1 MEQKNDMLGVE
12 DIVFMLLETLKSNGT
27 FDEIRRHCVTDIDA
41 KPTYQN
47 WKQRIESN
55 VHKFL
60 SKVNYTPELNKNT
73 VRERLRKHLLD
84 GRETQDIEEGA
95 DRILTQVL
103 APRTLCVFEPK
114 IAIAV
119 DEYLGIKN
127 EAPPIELNGLK
138 ESSKNL
144 INVSNIENSP
154 VFNSKIGAD
163 NITCDKTQKD
173 DTKDLRTDIKEKSS
187 SLCKEPKSL
196 NGNES
201 DGENDTE
208 ECLKQ
213 KISQHKT
220 KTPTSDKSKSS
231 SSNHKS
237 NKKDN
242 ICKEV
247 VEKSKDIVEK
257 SKDINNKANDIVNK
271 PKDNGTKSNE
281 FIDKPKEVINKPKD
295 VIDKPKEVINKP
307 KDVIDKSKDFSKPK
321 DILEKSKDI
330 SKPKDIVEKSKDI
343 INKTKDMVD
352 KSKDKLFLSKNSNSN
367 SSSHKSNRTDTKRTK
382 RSVEEKKKSS
392 SLCKEPKLLNG
403 NRSDD
408 ESNAGGSSKQKSTLH
423 KNKSSS
429 SDKTK
434 SSSSN
439 HKSSRKDNTS
449 TDVVDKSKDKSLSKN
464 SISTDVDKSKH
475 KSSSSKNSNKSK
487 DKSSSKNSSSSDI
500 YKPKDKSLSKSS
512 SSTDIDK
519 SKDKSLLKNSNSTT
533 IVDKSKDRSSSKNS
547 NRTVDK
553 SKDKSSSK
561 NSHSTEVDK
570 SKDKSLSKNSNS
582 ANVEKSKNKNYS
594 SHKSNRNDS
603 KRLKLSQ
610 PETNKLPINNERIE
624 ESKLEKQEEPEWN
637 DFRSSSITNDE
648 QDAANVLLSMSTI
661 SYESSH
667 SGIITENILFIENS
681 PPITET
687 LKTPKIEN
695 ELEMKENELEVK
707 ENELNIKENELKVK
721 ENIDQTKILP
731 SSNNN
736 DIKENSELKPINS
749 EKSQSSKNS
758 LKAVSTIPSHLFEK
772 ECSVNL
778 ERYTC
783 KNINIQSC
791 PSNNVEITK
800 EHQKSDEI
808 VMDEKELKT
817 LNVEVNLDPNEN
829 DKTNECNSNAILK
842 VPKLKIKLSPNQ
854 IDSINKCKRK
864 KHHKDKE
871 SKKLKLSKSLDI
883 PSEDNVS
890 KNIMFEK
897 LDQKCNNNTE
907 VKMNDSASTLSKQT
921 SYKEIENNSVEVLDD
936 DKSHCSFKGFSEAE
950 TIPCKNYKILKSVIK
965 ALQSKIHKHD
975 VINDGFK
982 GFTNVETHPCKHRD
996 IVYAE
1001 LIKLKD
1007 SISST
1012 DSDFIGFPE
1021 EETQMSNGH
1030 KYVIQ
1035 QLELAKKE
1043 FGSFRIQNK
1052 KLFNEVVTAYLY
1064 ESHNDS
1070 DAISRAIYSK
1080 SINGDKKDCTTE
1092 NNNNNKHDNWVVE
1105 QEIKYQL
1112 LPAKVTLE
1120 RLGRIEYGCSSSK
1133 HVSDSSQVPI

>member
-1 MEQKNDMLGVE
+1 MEY
-12 DIVFMLLETLKSNGT
+12 
-27 FDEIRRHCVTDIDA
+27 
-41 KPTYQN
+41 PTYQN

-73 VRERLRKHLLD
+73 IRERLRKHLLD
-84 GRETQDIEEGA
+84 GSPLIVKYLHYIISSGMQNSIVSKRETQDIEEGA

-103 APRTLCVFEPK
+103 APRTLSMFEPK

-138 ESSKNL
+138 ESGKNL
-144 INVSNIENSP
+144 INVSDIENST
-154 VFNSKIGAD
+154 VFNSKIGKRLRRHGAD
-163 NITCDKTQKD
+163 NIACDKAQKD
-173 DTKDLRTDIKEKSS
+173 DTEDLRVELKEKSS

-196 NGNES
+196 NGNQS
-201 DGENDTE
+201 DGENDTG

-220 KTPTSDKSKSS
+220 KIPTSDKSKSS

-247 VEKSKDIVEK
+247 VDKSKDIIEK

-271 PKDNGTKSNE
+271 PKDIGTKSNE
-281 FIDKPKEVINKPKD
+281 FIDNPKEVINISKD

-307 KDVIDKSKDFSKPK
+307 KDVIDKSKDFSKAK
-321 DILEKSKDI
+321 DIFEKSKDI
-330 SKPKDIVEKSKDI
+330 SKPKDIIDKSKDI

-367 SSSHKSNRTDTKRTK
+367 TSSHKSNRTDTKRTK

-408 ESNAGGSSKQKSTLH
+408 ESNAGGSSKEKSTIY

-429 SDKTK
+429 TDKTK

-464 SISTDVDKSKH
+464 STSTDVDKSKH

-487 DKSSSKNSSSSDI
+487 DKS
-500 YKPKDKSLSKSS
+500 LSKHST
-512 SSTDIDK
+512 STD
-519 SKDKSLLKNSNSTT
+519 
-533 IVDKSKDRSSSKNS
+533 VDKSKHKSSSSKNS
-547 NRTVDK
+547 N
-553 SKDKSSSK
+553 
-561 NSHSTEVDK
+561 K
-570 SKDKSLSKNSNS
+570 SKDKSLSKNSHSTEVNKSKDKSLSKNS
-582 ANVEKSKNKNYS
+582 YSADVEKSKNKKYS

-610 PETNKLPINNERIE
+610 PENKLPINNERIE
-624 ESKLEKQEEPEWN
+624 ESKSEKQEESEWN
-637 DFRSSSITNDE
+637 DIRSSSITNDE

-667 SGIITENILFIENS
+667 SEIITENILFIENS

-687 LKTPKIEN
+687 LKTTKIEN
-695 ELEMKENELEVK
+695 VLEMKENKLEVT
-707 ENELNIKENELKVK
+707 ENELNIKEN
-721 ENIDQTKILP
+721 IDQTKTLQ
-731 SSNNN
+731 SSYNN

-749 EKSQSSKNS
+749 EKSQLSKNS
-758 LKAVSTIPSHLFEK
+758 LKAVPIISSHMFEK

-791 PSNNVEITK
+791 PPYNVEITK
-800 EHQKSDEI
+800 EHQNSDEI
-808 VMDEKELKT
+808 AMDEKEFKT
-817 LNVEVNLDPNEN
+817 LNVKVNLDPNEN

-842 VPKLKIKLSPNQ
+842 VPKLKIKLLPNQ

-871 SKKLKLSKSLDI
+871 SKKLKLSKKLDI
-883 PSEDNVS
+883 PSEDSVS
-890 KNIMFEK
+890 TNIMCEQ
-897 LDQKCNNNTE
+897 LDQKFNNNTE
-907 VKMNDSASTLSKQT
+907 VKMNDSATTLSKQT
-921 SYKEIENNSVEVLDD
+921 SCKEIEYNSLEVLDNE
-936 DKSHCSFKGFSEAE
+936 KSHCSFKGFSEAE
-950 TIPCKNYKILKSVIK
+950 TIPCKNYKILKNVIK
-965 ALQSKIHKHD
+965 ALQAKIHKHD

-1001 LIKLKD
+1001 LTKLKD
-1007 SISST
+1007 RISST
-1012 DSDFIGFPE
+1012 DSDFIGFSTE
-1021 EETQMSNGH
+1021 QTQMSNGH

-1035 QLELAKKE
+1035 QLELAKKQL
-1043 FGSFRIQNK
+1043 GSNRIQNGK
-1052 KLFNEVVTAYLY
+1052 VFNEVVTAYLY

-1080 SINGDKKDCTTE
+1080 SINDDKKDCTTE
-1092 NNNNNKHDNWVVE
+1092 NNNNHKHDNWVVE
-1105 QEIKYQL
+1105 QEMKYKL
-1112 LPAKVTLE
+1112 LPVKVALE
-1120 RLGRIEYGCSSSK
+1120 RLERMEYGCSSSK
-1133 HVSDSSQVPI
+1133 HVSDSSHVPI

>member
-1 MEQKNDMLGVE
+1 MEQKNSMLGVE

-55 VHKFL
+55 VHEFL

-73 VRERLRKHLLD
+73 VRERLRKNLLD
-84 GRETQDIEEGA
+84 GHETQDIEEGA

-127 EAPPIELNGLK
+127 EAPPIELNG
-138 ESSKNL
+138 
-144 INVSNIENSP
+144 
-154 VFNSKIGAD
+154 AD
-163 NITCDKTQKD
+163 TIACDKTQKD
-173 DTKDLRTDIKEKSS
+173 DSKDLRSDVKKKSS

-196 NGNES
+196 NGNQS
-201 DGENDTE
+201 DGENDTG

-220 KTPTSDKSKSS
+220 KTSTSDKSKTSFC
-231 SSNHKS
+231 NHKS
-237 NKKDN
+237 NTKDN
-242 ICKEV
+242 ICKNV
-247 VEKSKDIVEK
+247 VAK
-257 SKDINNKANDIVNK
+257 SKDINNKANNIIYK
-271 PKDNGTKSNE
+271 PKVNGTKSKE
-281 FIDKPKEVINKPKD
+281 FIDKPKGVITKPKDVIDKSKEVINKPK
-295 VIDKPKEVINKP
+295 N
-307 KDVIDKSKDFSKPK
+307 VIDKSKDFSKPK
-321 DILEKSKDI
+321 DI
-330 SKPKDIVEKSKDI
+330 VEKSKNI

-367 SSSHKSNRTDTKRTK
+367 SSSHKKNRTDTKRMK
-382 RSVEEKKKSS
+382 HSVEEKKKLSS
-392 SLCKEPKLLNG
+392 FCKEPKLLNS

-408 ESNAGGSSKQKSTLH
+408 ESNAGGSSKQESTIC

-429 SDKTK
+429 TDKTK
-434 SSSSN
+434 SSSSH

-449 TDVVDKSKDKSLSKN
+449 TIVK
-464 SISTDVDKSKH
+464 KSKH
-475 KSSSSKNSNKSK
+475 KNC
-487 DKSSSKNSSSSDI
+487 
-500 YKPKDKSLSKSS
+500 
-512 SSTDIDK
+512 
-519 SKDKSLLKNSNSTT
+519 
-533 IVDKSKDRSSSKNS
+533 
-547 NRTVDK
+547 
-553 SKDKSSSK
+553 
-561 NSHSTEVDK
+561 
-570 SKDKSLSKNSNS
+570 
-582 ANVEKSKNKNYS
+582 S
-594 SHKSNRNDS
+594 SHKSNCNGS

-610 PETNKLPINNERIE
+610 PKTNKLFINNEIIE
-624 ESKLEKQEEPEWN
+624 ESKSEKLEEPEWN

-667 SGIITENILFIENS
+667 SEIITEKILFIENS

-687 LKTPKIEN
+687 LKTHKIEN
-695 ELEMKENELEVK
+695 ELK
-707 ENELNIKENELKVK
+707 K

-736 DIKENSELKPINS
+736 DIKENSKLKPINS
-749 EKSQSSKNS
+749 EKSLLSKNF
-758 LKAVSTIPSHLFEK
+758 LKGVPTVPSHLFEK

-778 ERYTC
+778 KRYLC

-791 PSNNVEITK
+791 PSNNVEITN

-829 DKTNECNSNAILK
+829 YKTNECNPNAILK
-842 VPKLKIKLSPNQ
+842 VPKLKIKLLANQ
-854 IDSINKCKRK
+854 IDSLNKCKRK
-864 KHHKDKE
+864 KHHKDK

-883 PSEDNVS
+883 PSEDSVS

-921 SYKEIENNSVEVLDD
+921 SYKEIENNSVVVLDD

-950 TIPCKNYKILKSVIK
+950 TFPCKNYKILRSVIK
-965 ALQSKIHKHD
+965 ALQAKIHEHD
-975 VINDGFK
+975 VINDGFI

-1012 DSDFIGFPE
+1012 DFDFIGFSE
-1021 EETQMSNGH
+1021 EETQISNGH

-1035 QLELAKKE
+1035 QLELAKKQ
-1043 FGSFRIQNK
+1043 FGSNK
-1052 KLFNEVVTAYLY
+1052 KKYNGKIFNEVVRAYLY

-1070 DAISRAIYSK
+1070 DATSRAIYSK
-1080 SINGDKKDCTTE
+1080 SINDDKKDCTTE
-1092 NNNNNKHDNWVVE
+1092 NNINNKHDNWVVE
-1105 QEIKYQL
+1105 QEIKYKL
-1112 LPAKVTLE
+1112 LPVKVILE
-1120 RLGRIEYGCSSSK
+1120 RLGRMDYGCSSSK
-1133 HVSDSSQVPI
+1133 HVSDSSHVPI

>member
-1 MEQKNDMLGVE
+1 
-12 DIVFMLLETLKSNGT
+12 
-27 FDEIRRHCVTDIDA
+27 
-41 KPTYQN
+41 
-47 WKQRIESN
+47 
-55 VHKFL
+55 
-60 SKVNYTPELNKNT
+60 
-73 VRERLRKHLLD
+73 
-84 GRETQDIEEGA
+84 
-95 DRILTQVL
+95 
-103 APRTLCVFEPK
+103 
-114 IAIAV
+114 
-119 DEYLGIKN
+119 
-127 EAPPIELNGLK
+127 
-138 ESSKNL
+138 
-144 INVSNIENSP
+144 
-154 VFNSKIGAD
+154 
-163 NITCDKTQKD
+163 
-173 DTKDLRTDIKEKSS
+173 
-187 SLCKEPKSL
+187 
-196 NGNES
+196 
-201 DGENDTE
+201 
-208 ECLKQ
+208 
-213 KISQHKT
+213 
-220 KTPTSDKSKSS
+220 
-231 SSNHKS
+231 
-237 NKKDN
+237 
-242 ICKEV
+242 
-247 VEKSKDIVEK
+247 
-257 SKDINNKANDIVNK
+257 
-271 PKDNGTKSNE
+271 
-281 FIDKPKEVINKPKD
+281 
-295 VIDKPKEVINKP
+295 
-307 KDVIDKSKDFSKPK
+307 
-321 DILEKSKDI
+321 
-330 SKPKDIVEKSKDI
+330 
-343 INKTKDMVD
+343 MVD

-408 ESNAGGSSKQKSTLH
+408 ESNAGGSSKQKSTIH

-449 TDVVDKSKDKSLSKN
+449 TDVVDNSKDKSLSKN
-464 SISTDVDKSKH
+464 STSTDVDKSKH

-500 YKPKDKSLSKSS
+500 YKPKDKSLLKSS

-519 SKDKSLLKNSNSTT
+519 SKDKSLLKNSNNTT

-553 SKDKSSSK
+553 TKDKSSSK

-637 DFRSSSITNDE
+637 DFRSSTITNDE

-667 SGIITENILFIENS
+667 SEIITENILFIENS
-681 PPITET
+681 LPISET
-687 LKTPKIEN
+687 LKTPKI
-695 ELEMKENELEVK
+695 K
-707 ENELNIKENELKVK
+707 NELKK
-721 ENIDQTKILP
+721 ENIDHTKIVP

-749 EKSQSSKNS
+749 EKSILLKNS
-758 LKAVSTIPSHLFEK
+758 LKGVPTIPSHLFEK

-791 PSNNVEITK
+791 PSNNVEITN

-842 VPKLKIKLSPNQ
+842 VPKLKIKLLPNQ

-871 SKKLKLSKSLDI
+871 SKKLKLSKSLNI
-883 PSEDNVS
+883 PSKDSVS

-897 LDQKCNNNTE
+897 LDQKFNNNTE

-965 ALQSKIHKHD
+965 ALQAKIHEHD

-1007 SISST
+1007 SICST
-1012 DSDFIGFPE
+1012 DSDFIGFSE

-1080 SINGDKKDCTTE
+1080 SINDDKKDCTTE

-1105 QEIKYQL
+1105 QEIKYKL